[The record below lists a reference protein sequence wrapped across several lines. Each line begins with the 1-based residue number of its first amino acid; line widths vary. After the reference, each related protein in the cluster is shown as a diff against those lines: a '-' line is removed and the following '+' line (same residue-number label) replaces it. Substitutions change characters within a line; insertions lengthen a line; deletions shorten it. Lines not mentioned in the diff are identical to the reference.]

1 MVHAYKN
8 KGGTLDSATRRYI
21 VKNFT
26 KEDGSA
32 MTMANV
38 NTIQDTMWGYMYAGY
53 ALRGEDVLAE
63 RTSDRAQDAYGDLKV
78 QFEGLLNPIQEMQIQ

>member
-1 MVHAYKN
+1 
-8 KGGTLDSATRRYI
+8 
-21 VKNFT
+21 
-26 KEDGSA
+26 

-38 NTIQDTMWGYMYAGY
+38 NAIQDTMWGYMYAGY